1 MLVVTVGASV
11 EPYVRFTRQSKVRA
25 VSSTKAGVTDAPPL
39 DTSRIEDTSVPGP
52 SARARAM
59 AMKKVGGPARKEM
72 RSRATSASACS
83 GSKRRTRT
91 ERRPAAPG
99 TRTPLSSP
107 EMWAIGAG
115 ISTASA
121 GPRPWTRAI
130 NEAFQLRP
138 RWVCSTAL
146 GIPVEPEVNR
156 TRATSE
162 GWLGKAPE
170 GTGAPPTASASAAG
184 SEKASVPSSS
194 TSAGSIW
201 SRAAVTSAAPNE
213 CRTGAATAP
222 MRQQARVR
230 TAAARLLGTCHA
242 TASPRRT
249 PRSRSPPATVRHERI
264 GLGRREPGGAVHHL
278 AAVRGE
284 QGVEGGH
291 VPGPAGPPVAA
302 GLVGHPGRSEAG
314 RHGRAPYPGPGNVT
328 PMSAWWREPAW
339 ISR

>member
-1 MLVVTVGASV
+1 
-11 EPYVRFTRQSKVRA
+11 
-25 VSSTKAGVTDAPPL
+25 
-39 DTSRIEDTSVPGP
+39 
-52 SARARAM
+52 
-59 AMKKVGGPARKEM
+59 
-72 RSRATSASACS
+72 
-83 GSKRRTRT
+83 
-91 ERRPAAPG
+91 
-99 TRTPLSSP
+99 
-107 EMWAIGAG
+107 MWAIGAG

-138 RWVCSTAL
+138 RCVCRTAL

-162 GWLGKAPE
+162 GRLGKGAGGHRGASDRVGERGRVGERLGSDLQHEGGVDLAEGRLDVRRAERVQDGRRHGADAPA
-170 GTGAPPTASASAAG
+170 GPGQDGGRQAVRDLPRHGLAPPDAPLAQSARDSG
-184 SEKASVPSSS
+184 
-194 TSAGSIW
+194 
-201 SRAAVTSAAPNE
+201 
-213 CRTGAATAP
+213 
-222 MRQQARVR
+222 
-230 TAAARLLGTCHA
+230 
-242 TASPRRT
+242 
-249 PRSRSPPATVRHERI
+249 HERI

-291 VPGPAGPPVAA
+291 VPGAAGAAVAA
-302 GLVGHPGRSEAG
+302 GLVGYPGRSEAG

>member
-1 MLVVTVGASV
+1 
-11 EPYVRFTRQSKVRA
+11 
-25 VSSTKAGVTDAPPL
+25 
-39 DTSRIEDTSVPGP
+39 
-52 SARARAM
+52 
-59 AMKKVGGPARKEM
+59 M

-184 SEKASVPSSS
+184 SEKASVSSSS
-194 TSAGSIW
+194 TRAGSIW
-201 SRAAVTSAAPNE
+201 SSAAVDVRRAERVQDGRRHGADAPAGPGQDGGGQAVGHLP
-213 CRTGAATAP
+213 RHGLAP
-222 MRQQARVR
+222 PDAPLPQ
-230 TAAARLLGTCHA
+230 AARHGGHQ
-242 TASPRRT
+242 
-249 PRSRSPPATVRHERI
+249 RI
-264 GLGRREPGGAVHHL
+264 GLGRRRAGCPRRPPRR
-278 AAVRGE
+278 RG
-284 QGVEGGH
+284 
-291 VPGPAGPPVAA
+291 P
-302 GLVGHPGRSEAG
+302 
-314 RHGRAPYPGPGNVT
+314 
-328 PMSAWWREPAW
+328 
-339 ISR
+339 

>member
-1 MLVVTVGASV
+1 
-11 EPYVRFTRQSKVRA
+11 
-25 VSSTKAGVTDAPPL
+25 
-39 DTSRIEDTSVPGP
+39 
-52 SARARAM
+52 
-59 AMKKVGGPARKEM
+59 M
-72 RSRATSASACS
+72 RSRATRSSACS

-121 GPRPWTRAI
+121 GPRPCTRAI

-146 GIPVEPEVNR
+146 GTPVEPEVNR

-162 GWLGKAPE
+162 GWLGKAPA
-170 GTGAPPTASASAAG
+170 GTGAPPTASAQRGGVGERRRGRAPA
-184 SEKASVPSSS
+184 

-201 SRAAVTSAAPNE
+201 PRAAATSAAPNE

-230 TAAARLLGTCHA
+230 TAAARLLGTCQA

-249 PRSRSPPATVRHERI
+249 PRARRPPATVATSASTC
-264 GLGRREPGGAVHHL
+264 GRREPRGAVDHL

-284 QGVEGGH
+284 QGVQGGH
-291 VPGPAGPPVAA
+291 VPGPAGLAVAA
-302 GLVGHPGRSEAG
+302 GLLGYPGRSEAG
-314 RHGRAPYPGPGNVT
+314 RHGRAPYPDPGIVT
-328 PMSAWWREPAW
+328 PMSGSWREPAW